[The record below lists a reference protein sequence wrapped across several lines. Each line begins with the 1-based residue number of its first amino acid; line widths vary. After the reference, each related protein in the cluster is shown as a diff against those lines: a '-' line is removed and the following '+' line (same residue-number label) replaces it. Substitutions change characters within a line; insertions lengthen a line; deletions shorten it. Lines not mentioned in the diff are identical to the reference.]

1 MKQGGETIQKRETI
15 QNRETLQ
22 PETQSGLNPDLLK
35 ACIHCGMCLPACPTY
50 LATGS
55 EAESPRGRLYMMG
68 QWQQGN
74 ITGVQLSPH
83 LNQCLGCQACQT
95 ACPSGV
101 QYGELLF
108 QSRETLQKEGV
119 ASRSFP
125 QFLKRQVKRFSFQYL
140 LPFPKRLKWLMQ
152 GLRLYQKTPLSALMR
167 QSGLLSLLG
176 LSHMEALMPQ
186 VPEKPSPLDAGM
198 TFGDPRNPGVA
209 LMTGCV
215 MDALYH
221 PVHQATIEVLV
232 ANDYF
237 VMIPPQNCC
246 GALAHHAGETDI
258 ALSLAE
264 KNVSQMMGS
273 PVWIV
278 LNSAGCGA
286 TMKDYGHLL
295 HSEEA
300 KTFSSKVIDIMALLS
315 KKPLKQPSQPL
326 NLTVTYHP
334 PCHLHHAQG
343 VKQEPLDVLDQIP
356 GLKRVPLAE
365 ADQCCGSAGIY
376 NIEQPELS
384 QEILARKLDN
394 LEKTGAEVVVSGNPG
409 CMLQLVSGLNQR
421 GVDMTVMHPI
431 ELLAMAYRSG
441 AEADEV
447 IKK

>member
-1 MKQGGETIQKRETI
+1 MRPGGEIIEKESQEV
-15 QNRETLQ
+15 Q
-22 PETQSGLNPDLLK
+22 PEAISSLNPDLLK
-35 ACIHCGMCLPACPTY
+35 ACIHCGMCLPSCPTY

-74 ITGVQLSPH
+74 ITGAQLSPH

-108 QSRETLQKEGV
+108 QSRETLQKEGL
-119 ASRSFP
+119 ASRSLTA
-125 QFLKRQVKRFSFQYL
+125 FLQRQVKRLAFQSL
-140 LPFPKRLKWLMQ
+140 LPFPKRLKMLTQ
-152 GLRLYQKTPLSALMR
+152 GLRLYQKTPLSSFIR
-167 QSGLLSLLG
+167 QTGLLSLLG
-176 LSHMEALMPQ
+176 LSSSEALMPK
-186 VPEKPSPLDAGM
+186 VPEKNSPLDAGM

-237 VMIPPQNCC
+237 VMIPPQTCC

-258 ALSLAE
+258 AFSLAE
-264 KNVSQMMGS
+264 KNVQQMMGS

-286 TMKDYGHLL
+286 TMKEYGHMLG
-295 HSEEA
+295 SEEA
-300 KTFSSKVIDIMALLS
+300 KTFSKKVIDIMALLS
-315 KKPLKQPSQPL
+315 KKPLKSPTKPL

-343 VKQEPLDVLDQIP
+343 VKQEPLDVLDQVP
-356 GLKRVPLAE
+356 GLKRVPLPE

-384 QEILARKLDN
+384 QEILARKLDH

-409 CMLQLVSGLNQR
+409 CMLQLVAGLKKR
-421 GVDMTVMHPI
+421 GVDMTVMHPV
-431 ELLAMAYRSG
+431 ELLAMAYRTGS
-441 AEADEV
+441 EADEDKV
-447 IKK
+447 NKT

>member
-1 MKQGGETIQKRETI
+1 MRPGGEIIEKESQEV
-15 QNRETLQ
+15 
-22 PETQSGLNPDLLK
+22 QSEAISSLNPDLLK
-35 ACIHCGMCLPACPTY
+35 ACIHCGMCLPSCPTY

-74 ITGVQLSPH
+74 ITGAQLSPH

-108 QSRETLQKEGV
+108 QSRETLQKEGL
-119 ASRSFP
+119 ASRSLTA
-125 QFLKRQVKRFSFQYL
+125 FLQRQVKRLAFQSL
-140 LPFPKRLKWLMQ
+140 LPFPKRLKMLTQ
-152 GLRLYQKTPLSALMR
+152 GLRLYQKTPLSSFIR
-167 QSGLLSLLG
+167 QTGLLSLLG
-176 LSHMEALMPQ
+176 LSSAEALMPK
-186 VPEKPSPLDAGM
+186 VPEKNSPLDAGM
-198 TFGDPRNPGVA
+198 TFGDPRKPGVA

-237 VMIPPQNCC
+237 VMIPPQTCC

-264 KNVSQMMGS
+264 KNVQQMMGS

-286 TMKDYGHLL
+286 TMKEYGHMLG
-295 HSEEA
+295 SEEA
-300 KTFSSKVIDIMALLS
+300 KTFSKKVIDIMALLS
-315 KKPLKQPSQPL
+315 KKPLKSPTKPL

-343 VKQEPLDVLDQIP
+343 VKQEPLDVLDQVP
-356 GLKRVPLAE
+356 GLKRVPLPE

-384 QEILARKLDN
+384 QEILARKLDH

-409 CMLQLVSGLNQR
+409 CMLQLVAGLKKR
-421 GVDMTVMHPI
+421 GVDMTVMHPV
-431 ELLAMAYRSG
+431 ELLAMAYRTGS
-441 AEADEV
+441 EADEDKV
-447 IKK
+447 NKT

>member
-1 MKQGGETIQKRETI
+1 
-15 QNRETLQ
+15 
-22 PETQSGLNPDLLK
+22 
-35 ACIHCGMCLPACPTY
+35 
-50 LATGS
+50 
-55 EAESPRGRLYMMG
+55 MMG

-74 ITGVQLSPH
+74 IQGAQLSPH
-83 LNQCLGCQACQT
+83 LEQCLGCQACQT

-108 QSRETLQKEGV
+108 QSREILQNAGGTP
-119 ASRSFP
+119 RSINRS
-125 QFLKRQVKRFSFQYL
+125 LKQWLTRQIKRFSFQYL
-140 LPFPKRLKWLMQ
+140 LPYPKRLNLLTQ
-152 GLRLYQKTPLSALMR
+152 GLRLYQKTPLSSVVR

-176 LSHMEALMPQ
+176 LSHAEGLMPQ
-186 VPEKPSPLDAGM
+186 VPETASPLDAGM
-198 TFGDPRNPGVA
+198 TFGNPRHPGVA

-237 VMIPPQNCC
+237 VMIPPQTCC
-246 GALAHHAGETDI
+246 GALAHHAGESDI
-258 ALSLAE
+258 ARALAE
-264 KNVSQMMGS
+264 KNVSQMLGG

-286 TMKDYGHLL
+286 SMKDYGHLL
-295 HSEEA
+295 NTDEA
-300 KTFSSKVIDIMALLS
+300 KAFSSKVIDVMALLS
-315 KKPLKQPSQPL
+315 KKPLKRPSQPL

-343 VKQEPLDVLDQIP
+343 VKQEPLDVLDQVP
-356 GLKRVPLAE
+356 GLTRVPLPE

-409 CMLQLVSGLNQR
+409 CMLQLVSGLRQR
-421 GVDMTVMHPI
+421 GVEMTVMHPI
-431 ELLAMAYRSG
+431 ELLALAYRSG
-441 AEADEV
+441 SPGLIDMSGV
-447 IKK
+447 